1 MKTGIVVLNYNDAE
15 ETVKFVNDINSY
27 DVVNQIVVVDNG
39 STDDSLSQL
48 EKIENIKLIAL
59 ENNLGYAAGNNA
71 GLKYLYRTEL

>member
-27 DVVNQIVVVDNG
+27 DIVNQIVVVDNG

-48 EKIENIKLIAL
+48 EKILVNTVKLIM
-59 ENNLGYAAGNNA
+59 AGN
-71 GLKYLYRTEL
+71 KEQ